1 MFQINPDKYRLL
13 PCFSGLLSP
22 TKISSMRSFLS
33 KFGSIAKPRYSR
45 WLFPPAALS
54 IHLCIGQVYAFSV
67 FNNPLTRIIGIHE
80 SAPDD
85 WAEGQV
91 VRIFSIAIVFLGLS
105 AMTFGKWVEKNGPRR
120 SMLAA
125 AFCFAGGF
133 FVSALGVKLHNIW
146 LVYLGYGVL
155 GGCGLG
161 LGYISP
167 VSTLMKWFPDK
178 PGMATGMA
186 IMGFGGG
193 AMIGSP
199 LAVGLMEHFGSETST
214 GVMETMM
221 TMGALY
227 FIFMMYGVIT
237 ARIPA
242 PDWKPDGWNPATVK
256 KDKLITTNN
265 VSADNAVKTRQF
277 WQLWIILCLNVT
289 AGIGVLSVA
298 SPMIQTVV
306 GVPVAVAGGFVGLLS
321 LFNLMGRFFWSSFSD
336 VIGRKSVYMIY
347 LGLGA
352 IVYFLVPQVAT
363 LGNLLLFVLVW
374 GLIYSMYGGGF
385 STIPAYLKDL
395 FGTYQVGAIHGRL
408 LTAWSTAGV
417 LGPSLVV
424 YIKQNALDNGVPEA
438 ESYNQVM
445 YIMAGILIIGLI
457 SNILVKPVSKKYHE
471 PETDES

>member
-1 MFQINPDKYRLL
+1 M
-13 PCFSGLLSP
+13 G
-22 TKISSMRSFLS
+22 SFLS
-33 KFGSIAKPRYSR
+33 KEGSIAKSNYSR

-67 FNNPLTRIIGIHE
+67 FNNPLVE
-80 SAPDD
+80 SAGGAWTD
-85 WAEGQV
+85 GQV
-91 VRIFSIAIVFLGLS
+91 VRIFSVAIVFLGLS

-120 SMLAA
+120 SMLVA
-125 AFCFAGGF
+125 AFLFAGGF
-133 FVSALGVKLHNIW
+133 FVSALGVKLQSLW

-193 AMIGSP
+193 AMIGAP
-199 LAVGLMEHFGSETST
+199 LAVSLMNYYGDVSST
-214 GVMETMM
+214 GVVETML
-221 TMGALY
+221 TMGAIY
-227 FIFMMYGVIT
+227 FCFMMFGVVT

-242 PDWKPDGWNPATVK
+242 PGWKPEGWEPDVK
-256 KDKLITTNN
+256 KQNKLITTAN
-265 VSADNAVKTRQF
+265 VSADNAIKTRQF
-277 WQLWIILCLNVT
+277 WQLWIILCFNVT

-298 SPMIQTVV
+298 SPMIQNVM
-306 GVPVAVAGGFVGLLS
+306 GVSVAVAGGFVGLLS
-321 LFNLMGRFFWSSFSD
+321 LFNLLGRFFWSSFSD
-336 VIGRKSVYMIY
+336 KIGRKTVYMIY

-352 IVYFLVPQVAT
+352 IVYFLVPEVAT
-363 LGNLLLFVLVW
+363 MGNLLLFVLVW

-408 LTAWSTAGV
+408 LTAWSTAGI

-424 YIKQNALDNGVPEA
+424 FIKQKQIDAGVPVEQ
-438 ESYNQVM
+438 SYNQVM

-457 SNILVKPVSKKYHE
+457 SNILVRPVNEKFHE
-471 PETDES
+471 PEK

>member
-1 MFQINPDKYRLL
+1 M
-13 PCFSGLLSP
+13 G
-22 TKISSMRSFLS
+22 SFLS
-33 KFGSIAKPRYSR
+33 KEGSIAKAGYSR

-67 FNNPLTRIIGIHE
+67 FNNPLSRLLGVST
-80 SAPDD
+80 SAAGD
-85 WAEGQV
+85 WSEQEV
-91 VRIFSIAIVFLGLS
+91 VRTFSIAIVFLGLS
-105 AMTFGKWVEKNGPRR
+105 AMTFGKWVERNGPRR

-125 AFCFAGGF
+125 ALCFAGGF
-133 FVSALGVKLHNIW
+133 FVASLGVYLHQLW
-146 LVYLGYGVL
+146 LLYLGYGVL

-199 LAVGLMEHFGSETST
+199 LAVMLMEKFSSPTST
-214 GVMETMM
+214 GVLPTLL
-221 TMGALY
+221 TMGSLY
-227 FIFMMYGVIT
+227 FVFMMYGVFT

-242 PDWKPDGWNPATVK
+242 PGWQPVGYNPDHQK
-256 KDKLITTNN
+256 KDKLITSNHVN
-265 VSADNAVKTRQF
+265 ADNAIKTRQF
-277 WQLWIILCLNVT
+277 WQLWIILCFNVT
-289 AGIGVLSVA
+289 AGIGLLAVA
-298 SPMIQTVV
+298 SPMIQSVL
-306 GVPVAVAGGFVGLLS
+306 GVNVAVAGGFVGLLS
-321 LFNLMGRFFWSSFSD
+321 LFNLLGRFAWSSFSD
-336 VIGRKSVYMIY
+336 SIGRKTVYIIY

-352 IVYFLVPQVAT
+352 VVYFLIPQIAT
-363 LGNLLLFVLVW
+363 LGSLIVYVLTW

-408 LTAWSTAGV
+408 LTAWSTAGI

-424 YIKQNALDNGVPEA
+424 FIKQRALANGVPEA
-438 ESYNQVM
+438 QSYNQVM
-445 YIMAGILIIGLI
+445 YVMAGLLVIGLI
-457 SNILVKPVSKKYHE
+457 SNLLVKPVSQTYHE
-471 PETDES
+471 PEA

>member
-1 MFQINPDKYRLL
+1 M
-13 PCFSGLLSP
+13 G
-22 TKISSMRSFLS
+22 SFLS
-33 KFGSIAKPRYSR
+33 KEGSIAKAGYSR

-67 FNNPLTRIIGIHE
+67 FNNPLTRLMGIE
-80 SAPDD
+80 TSAAGD
-85 WAEGQV
+85 WTEQQV

-105 AMTFGKWVEKNGPRR
+105 AMTFGKWVERNGPRR

-133 FVSALGVKLHNIW
+133 FVSALGVSLHQIW

-199 LAVGLMEHFGSETST
+199 LAVMLMERFSSATST
-214 GVMETMM
+214 GVLQTML

-227 FIFMMYGVIT
+227 FVFMMYGVFT

-242 PDWKPDGWNPATVK
+242 PGWKPEGWNPATAK
-256 KDKLITTNN
+256 KDKLISNN
-265 VSADNAVKTRQF
+265 HVSADNAIKTRQF

-298 SPMIQTVV
+298 SPMIQSVV
-306 GVPVAVAGGFVGLLS
+306 GVSAAVAGGFVGLLS
-321 LFNLMGRFFWSSFSD
+321 LFNLLGRIGWSSLSD
-336 VIGRKSVYMIY
+336 VIGRKTAYVIY

-352 IVYFLVPQVAT
+352 IVYFLVPQVASM
-363 LGNLLLFVLVW
+363 GSLLLFVLVW

-417 LGPSLVV
+417 LGPTLVV
-424 YIKQNALDNGVPEA
+424 FIKQRALNAGVPEA
-438 ESYNQVM
+438 QSYNQVM

-457 SNILVKPVSKKYHE
+457 SNILVKPVSAKYHE
-471 PETDES
+471 PEENL

>member
-1 MFQINPDKYRLL
+1 
-13 PCFSGLLSP
+13 
-22 TKISSMRSFLS
+22 
-33 KFGSIAKPRYSR
+33 
-45 WLFPPAALS
+45 
-54 IHLCIGQVYAFSV
+54 
-67 FNNPLTRIIGIHE
+67 
-80 SAPDD
+80 
-85 WAEGQV
+85 
-91 VRIFSIAIVFLGLS
+91 
-105 AMTFGKWVEKNGPRR
+105 MTFGKWVERNGPRR

-133 FVSALGVKLHNIW
+133 FVSALGVSLHQIW

-199 LAVGLMEHFGSETST
+199 LAVMLMERFSSATST
-214 GVMETMM
+214 GVLQTML

-227 FIFMMYGVIT
+227 FVFMMYGVFT

-242 PDWKPDGWNPATVK
+242 PGWKPEGWNPATAK
-256 KDKLITTNN
+256 KDKLISNN
-265 VSADNAVKTRQF
+265 HVSADNAIKTRQF

-306 GVPVAVAGGFVGLLS
+306 GVSAVVAGGFVGLLS
-321 LFNLMGRFFWSSFSD
+321 LFNLLGRIGWSSLSD
-336 VIGRKSVYMIY
+336 VIGRKTAYVIY

-352 IVYFLVPQVAT
+352 MVYFLVPQVASM
-363 LGNLLLFVLVW
+363 GSLLLFVLVW

-417 LGPSLVV
+417 LGPTLVV
-424 YIKQNALDNGVPEA
+424 FIKQRALDAGVPEA
-438 ESYNQVM
+438 QSYNQVM

-457 SNILVKPVSKKYHE
+457 SNILVRPVSAKYHE
-471 PETDES
+471 PEEK

>member
-1 MFQINPDKYRLL
+1 M
-13 PCFSGLLSP
+13 G
-22 TKISSMRSFLS
+22 SFLS
-33 KFGSIAKPRYSR
+33 KEGSIAKAGYSR

-67 FNNPLTRIIGIHE
+67 FNNPLTRLMGIE
-80 SAPDD
+80 TSAAGD
-85 WAEGQV
+85 WTEQQV

-105 AMTFGKWVEKNGPRR
+105 AMTFGKWVERNGPRR

-133 FVSALGVKLHNIW
+133 FVSALGVSLHQIW

-199 LAVGLMEHFGSETST
+199 LAVMLMERFSSATST
-214 GVMETMM
+214 GVLQTML

-227 FIFMMYGVIT
+227 FVFMMYGVFT

-242 PDWKPDGWNPATVK
+242 PGWKPEGWNPATAK
-256 KDKLITTNN
+256 KDKLISNN
-265 VSADNAVKTRQF
+265 HVSADNAIKTRQF

-306 GVPVAVAGGFVGLLS
+306 GVSAVVAGGFVGLLS
-321 LFNLMGRFFWSSFSD
+321 LFNLLGRIGWSSLSD
-336 VIGRKSVYMIY
+336 VIGRKTAYVIY

-352 IVYFLVPQVAT
+352 MVYFLVPQVASM
-363 LGNLLLFVLVW
+363 GSLLLFVLVW

-417 LGPSLVV
+417 LGPTLVV
-424 YIKQNALDNGVPEA
+424 FIKQRALDAGVPEA
-438 ESYNQVM
+438 QSYNQVM

-457 SNILVKPVSKKYHE
+457 SNILVRPVSAKYHE
-471 PETDES
+471 PEEK

>member
-1 MFQINPDKYRLL
+1 M
-13 PCFSGLLSP
+13 G
-22 TKISSMRSFLS
+22 SFLS
-33 KFGSIAKPRYSR
+33 KEGSIAKAGYSR

-67 FNNPLTRIIGIHE
+67 FNNPLTRLMGIE
-80 SAPDD
+80 TSAVGD
-85 WAEGQV
+85 WTEQQV

-105 AMTFGKWVEKNGPRR
+105 AMTFGKWVERNGPRR

-133 FVSALGVKLHNIW
+133 FVSALGVSLHQIW

-199 LAVGLMEHFGSETST
+199 LAVMLMERFSSATST
-214 GVMETMM
+214 GVLQTML

-227 FIFMMYGVIT
+227 FVFMMYGVFT

-242 PDWKPDGWNPATVK
+242 PGWKPEGWNPATAK
-256 KDKLITTNN
+256 KDKLISNN
-265 VSADNAVKTRQF
+265 HVSADNAIKTRQF

-306 GVPVAVAGGFVGLLS
+306 GVSAVVAGGFVGLLS
-321 LFNLMGRFFWSSFSD
+321 LFNLLGRIGWSSLSD
-336 VIGRKSVYMIY
+336 VIGRKTAYVIY

-352 IVYFLVPQVAT
+352 MVYFLVPQVASM
-363 LGNLLLFVLVW
+363 GSLLLFVLVW

-417 LGPSLVV
+417 LGPTLVV
-424 YIKQNALDNGVPEA
+424 FIKQRALDAGVPEA
-438 ESYNQVM
+438 QSYNQVM

-457 SNILVKPVSKKYHE
+457 SNILVRPVSAKYHE
-471 PETDES
+471 PEEK

>member
-1 MFQINPDKYRLL
+1 M
-13 PCFSGLLSP
+13 SA
-22 TKISSMRSFLS
+22 FLS
-33 KFGSIAKPRYSR
+33 KEGSIASGSYSR

-67 FNNPLTRIIGIHE
+67 FNNPLTEVLGVTE
-80 SAPDD
+80 SLPDD
-85 WAEGQV
+85 WQEKQV

-105 AMTFGKWVEKNGPRR
+105 AMTFGKWVERNGPRR

-125 AFCFAGGF
+125 AFLFAGGF
-133 FVSALGVKLHNIW
+133 LVSALGVKIHNIW

-199 LAVGLMEHFGSETST
+199 LAVRLMEFYSGPAIN
-214 GVMETMM
+214 GVMMTLL
-221 TMGALY
+221 TMGLIY
-227 FIFMMYGVIT
+227 FTFMMFGVVT
-237 ARIPA
+237 ARIPS
-242 PDWKPDGWNPATVK
+242 PDWKPKGWDPSKVK
-256 KDKLITTNN
+256 KDKLITSDH
-265 VSADNAVKTRQF
+265 VSADNAIKTPQF

-298 SPMIQTVV
+298 SPMIQNVM
-306 GVPVAVAGGFVGLLS
+306 GVTAAVAGGFVGLLS
-321 LFNLMGRFFWSSFSD
+321 LFNLLGRFGWSSFSD
-336 VIGRKSVYMIY
+336 IIGRKTVYAIY

-352 IVYFLVPQVAT
+352 VVYFLVPEVAS
-363 LGNLLLFVLVW
+363 LGNLVLFVLVW

-385 STIPAYLKDL
+385 ATIPAYLKDL
-395 FGTYQVGAIHGRL
+395 FGTYQVGATHGRL
-408 LTAWSTAGV
+408 LTAWSAAGV
-417 LGPSLVV
+417 LGPTLVV
-424 YIKQNALDNGVPEA
+424 FIKNRAQQAGVPLEQ
-438 ESYNQVM
+438 SYNQVM
-445 YIMAGILIIGLI
+445 YIMAGLLILGLV
-457 SNILVKPVSKKYHE
+457 SNLLVRPVNARFHEVKKE
-471 PETDES
+471 N